1 MLEVNSNVTRGN
13 KNKLV
18 ELAVTTV
25 KGYHLPRYKTEE
37 PNKTKVK
44 NALLEA
50 QMKNAKVAKKRADT
64 LRRVAGNKNTGK
76 SNERGRMIPTAMRL
90 RLNNGKITTPYK
102 NKKTGKMVVPP
113 EYQNY
118 VQKYQG
124 AVPNT
129 LKNNRDGNENFLKNP
144 DKYNYVLA
152 NRNKNRK
159 LVVSVQK
166 KKQNSESTG
175 MNTTNEAVMRLRPGE
190 PLKRLP
196 WQWSCPIPAEMQS
209 HQYTGAITSTRLGNN
224 SITNPTKVIEKYV
237 PTGQLLYHSAGSGK
251 TLLMLLTVFF
261 WMMKWW
267 GAPSVYTL
275 PRSSNNIKQRGI
287 CKMIIFISETA
298 QVKELKGQN
307 GVDLFMNIMG
317 KVSSNKSSD
326 ALLKFNEKWNEFLD
340 FLPEKKVVLKF
351 SPKAQSDSKMN
362 QVPRYPDNMSHGK
375 VKSWR
380 GEGIVAI
387 MCKGKHPFFR
397 KSVKTMGLI
406 RAKES
411 EYTKFTK
418 PAETNR
424 YKWDDEGTNFY
435 PQGFTSTSPK
445 GRELKTQ
452 FAHTWR
458 GYGQLNVY
466 LQNVT
471 YAYSVI
477 KMHSKSNAN
486 VLNNQSPETKMY
498 DEIYKDYRAAKG
510 AYHLFTEEMIVQLY
524 SRVKVFLPTSAAQF
538 SLAGPDG
545 MSATDG
551 MRLHYKNIKDASD
564 QGLVEILSEGDFI
577 RFRVGNTKP
586 QQEMN
591 FTNESKLSEL
601 REACGDHW
609 KEWAEVNLGGVSPFY
624 KVMGTKT
631 IKYKKGSKDTEF
643 TFIKLQRMLIHPFT
657 KPGSAFDPIYDGN
670 ADEVLSDKQSST
682 SKTVLHSNIKKGFQI
697 YDLVRPSYEPQ
708 AVDPIE
714 TFCDSADMR
723 TAQQSLPSQALKLI
737 LANSGAELRDKTTYQ
752 LTPKEKPDGSSD
764 WGATASVKMDK
775 VGLASSNL
783 WWVSYG
789 EHVHW
794 TGEPDR
800 AAKWDNLKEA
810 TNGTLKKP
818 SSGEDFLGKLKDKVM
833 AAPKMP
839 DTLLLGMTSQMALQ
853 LFHKLPEGALYIVDE
868 IQKYVGN
875 QDKPSKL
882 SSINNVVERQNLYCM
897 LSEAVKPKD
906 ELCAADKNNTRGV
919 TNKNIFNNKNNNN
932 SNKKPTS
939 KVENYEVFCQRAA
952 ALANNPS
959 NRMLEGKK
967 KEDPFLLLPH
977 MKPLKGVPN
986 SARKFTKSPGGGY
999 IQGASATPSIVDLD
1013 TKASNS
1019 NSVNELER
1027 PVNELERMWRL
1038 IGSCRNQVIT
1048 PVNRGMLKTGREI
1061 TTKSGKKLTQNI
1073 ALIKKAYR
1081 KKMQGWLQDSKILIS
1096 FIDLSMDVTKV
1107 PLSTARGTDSIS
1119 KSTSVVEVDLDIKN
1133 RKKRLHVLNFGTS
1146 KSVEDRIGYPTM
1158 DVQNNNTPAKATKKP
1173 TTKSG
1178 GKTTTE
1184 KATKTKKTSK
1194 APKGKQTRSKG
1205 ARDWGENI
1213 SDVAERHNAR
1223 MNTSRQRRA
1232 EKLVWFS
1239 T

>member
-1 MLEVNSNVTRGN
+1 MLELNSNVTRGN

-44 NALLEA
+44 NAKLFEA
-50 QMKNAKVAKKRADT
+50 QMKNAKVAKKRAET
-64 LRRVAGNKNTGK
+64 LRRVAGNKNIGE

-90 RLNNGKITTPYK
+90 RVNNGKITTLK
-102 NKKTGKMVVPP
+102 
-113 EYQNY
+113 EYNNY
-118 VQKYQG
+118 FEKYQQ
-124 AVPNT
+124 T
-129 LKNNRDGNENFLKNP
+129 LHKKLKNTKDLNVNFLRNP
-144 DKYNYVLA
+144 NKYNYVLA
-152 NRNKNRK
+152 SQNKNRK

-166 KKQNSESTG
+166 KKTKNKENIG
-175 MNTTNEAVMRLRPGE
+175 MNTTNEAVMRLRKGNS
-190 PLKRLP
+190 LKSLP

-224 SITNPTKVIEKYV
+224 SNTNPTKAIENYV

-307 GVDLFMNIMG
+307 GMDLFMNIMG

-326 ALLKFNEKWNEFLD
+326 ALLKFNEKWNEFLN

-351 SPKAQSDSKMN
+351 SPKAQPDSKMK
-362 QVPRYPDNMSHGK
+362 QVPRYHDNMSYGK

-380 GEGIVAI
+380 GEGVMAMI
-387 MCKGKHPFFR
+387 CKGNHPLLR
-397 KSVKTMGLI
+397 KSVPTMGMI
-406 RAKES
+406 QAQES
-411 EYTKFTK
+411 EYTNGTEWSGKYK
-418 PAETNR
+418 AR
-424 YKWDDEGTNFY
+424 YAFDEGKDIY
-435 PQGFTSTSPK
+435 STSFGK
-445 GRELKTQ
+445 SQEGTDLKNQ
-452 FAHTWR
+452 FSHTWR
-458 GYGQLNVY
+458 GYGQLNIY

-471 YAYSVI
+471 YLHAVR
-477 KMHSKSNAN
+477 KMVKSTNKNSSAE
-486 VLNNQSPETKMY
+486 LTKMN
-498 DEIYKDYRAAKG
+498 EIYTDVYNNYRIAKG
-510 AYHLFTEEMIVQLY
+510 AYHIFTEEMIVQLY
-524 SRVKVFLPTSAAQF
+524 SRVRVFIGTTAAQF

-545 MSATDG
+545 MGKNG
-551 MRLHYKNIKDASD
+551 MRLHYKNIKDPDTSD

-577 RFRVGNTKP
+577 RFRVGHTKS
-586 QQEMN
+586 QEEMN
-591 FTNESKLSEL
+591 FTNESELSEL
-601 REACGDHW
+601 RKACGDHW
-609 KEWAEVNLGGVSPFY
+609 KEWAEVNKGGVSPFY
-624 KVMGTKT
+624 KVMSTKK
-631 IKYKKGSKDTEF
+631 IKYKKGSKDEEF

-657 KPGSAFDPIYDGN
+657 APGSAFDPIYDGN
-670 ADEVLSDKQSST
+670 ADQVLSDKQSST
-682 SKTVLHSNIKKGFQI
+682 SKTVLHSNMKKGFQI

-708 AVDPIE
+708 PVDPIE

-723 TAQQSLPSQALKLI
+723 TAQQSLPSQAVKLI
-737 LANSGAELRDKTTYQ
+737 LANSGAEMREKTTYQ

-764 WGATASVKMDK
+764 WGANSSVKMDK
-775 VGLASSNL
+775 VGLTASNL

-789 EHVHW
+789 EHEHW
-794 TGEPDR
+794 TGGEDDR
-800 AAKWDNLKEA
+800 ALKWDNLKEA
-810 TNGTLKKP
+810 TNGMLKKP
-818 SSGEDFLGKLKDKVM
+818 ASGEDFLGNLKNKVM

-882 SSINNVVERQNLYCM
+882 SSINNVVERQNFYCM

-906 ELCAADKNNTRGV
+906 ELCAADKNNTRGA
-919 TNKNIFNNKNNNN
+919 TNKNIFNNKN
-932 SNKKPTS
+932 NKKPTS

-959 NRMLEGKK
+959 NNMLEGKK
-967 KEDPFLLLPH
+967 DPFLLLPH
-977 MKPLKGVPN
+977 MKQLKGVAPG

-1027 PVNELERMWRL
+1027 MWRL

-1048 PVNRGMLKTGREI
+1048 PINRGMLKTGREI
-1061 TTKSGKKLTQNI
+1061 TTKSGKKVTQNI
-1073 ALIKKAYR
+1073 ALIKKGYR
-1081 KKMQGWLQDSKILIS
+1081 KRMQGWLQDSKILIS

-1119 KSTSVVEVDLDIKN
+1119 KSTSVVEVDLDMRN
-1133 RKKRLHVLNFGTS
+1133 RKKRLHALNFGTS

-1158 DVQNNNTPAKATKKP
+1158 DVQNNNAPAKATKKP

-1184 KATKTKKTSK
+1184 KATKTKKASK

-1213 SDVAERHNAR
+1213 SDVAERHKAR

-1232 EKLVWFS
+1232 EKLV
-1239 T
+1239 

>member
-1 MLEVNSNVTRGN
+1 MLEVNSNVTRDN
-13 KNKLV
+13 KKKLV
-18 ELAVTTV
+18 DLAVTTV

-37 PNKTKVK
+37 PNETKVK
-44 NALLEA
+44 NAKLFAA
-50 QMKNAKVAKKRADT
+50 QMKNAKVAQKRAET
-64 LRRVAGNKNTGK
+64 LRRVAGNKNAGK
-76 SNERGRMIPTAMRL
+76 GRGRMIPTAMRL
-90 RLNNGKITTPYK
+90 RVNNREITTLQEYK
-102 NKKTGKMVVPP
+102 N
-113 EYQNY
+113 YL
-118 VQKYQG
+118 QKYQ
-124 AVPNT
+124 AVPNM
-129 LKNNRDGNENFLKNP
+129 LKNNRDVNEHFLRYPN
-144 DKYNYVLA
+144 KYNYVLS
-152 NRNKNRK
+152 NKNDKGERFI
-159 LVVSVQK
+159 SVK
-166 KKQNSESTG
+166 RKKQNIESNG
-175 MNTTNEAVMRLRPGE
+175 MNTTNEAVMRLRPGNS
-190 PLKRLP
+190 LKSLP

-224 SITNPTKVIEKYV
+224 SNTNPTKAIEKYV

-275 PRSSNNIKQRGI
+275 PRSPNNIKQRGI

-307 GVDLFMNIMG
+307 GMDLFMNIME
-317 KVSSNKSSD
+317 KVSSKTSSD
-326 ALLKFNEKWNEFLD
+326 ALLKFNEKWNEFLN

-351 SPKAQSDSKMN
+351 SPKSQPDSKMK
-362 QVPRYPDNMSHGK
+362 QVPRYPDSMSYGK

-380 GEGIVAI
+380 GEGVMAMI
-387 MCKGKHPFFR
+387 CKGNHPLVR
-397 KSVKTMGLI
+397 KSVPTMGMI
-406 RAKES
+406 QAQES
-411 EYTKFTK
+411 EYTNSTK
-418 PAETNR
+418 WSGKYRDMYAF
-424 YKWDDEGTNFY
+424 DEGKDIH
-435 PQGFTSTSPK
+435 STSFAK
-445 GRELKTQ
+445 SQEGQDLQ
-452 FAHTWR
+452 NHFAHPWR
-458 GYGQLNVY
+458 GYGQLNIY
-466 LQNVT
+466 LQTVT
-471 YAYSVI
+471 YMHSVI
-477 KMHSKSNAN
+477 HMVKSTNNHSREKI
-486 VLNNQSPETKMY
+486 TKM
-498 DEIYKDYRAAKG
+498 EKMYKEVYNNYRLAKG
-510 AYHLFTEEMIVQLY
+510 AYHIFTEEMIVQLY
-524 SRVKVFLPTSAAQF
+524 SRVRVFIGTTAAQF

-545 MSATDG
+545 MGNNG
-551 MRLHYKNIKDASD
+551 MRLHYKNIKDPDTSD

-577 RFRVGNTKP
+577 RFRVGNSKT

-591 FTNESKLSEL
+591 FTNESELSEL
-601 REACGDHW
+601 RKACGNHW
-609 KEWAEVNLGGVSPFY
+609 QEWAAVNIGGVSPFY
-624 KVMGTKT
+624 KVMGTKK

-657 KPGSAFDPIYDGN
+657 EPGSAFDPIFDGN
-670 ADEVLSDKQSST
+670 ADQVLSDKQSST
-682 SKTVLHSNIKKGFQI
+682 SQTVLKSNIKKGFQI

-708 AVDPIE
+708 PVDPIE

-723 TAQQSLPSQALKLI
+723 MAQQSLPSQAVKLI
-737 LANSGAELRDKTTYQ
+737 LANSGAEMRDKTTYQ

-764 WGATASVKMDK
+764 WGANASVKMNK
-775 VGLASSNL
+775 VGLTSSNL

-789 EHVHW
+789 EHEHW
-794 TGEPDR
+794 MGGENDR

-818 SSGEDFLGKLKDKVM
+818 TSGEDFLGNLKNKVV

-839 DTLLLGMTSQMALQ
+839 ATLLLGMTSQMALQ

-875 QDKPSKL
+875 QDKPGKL
-882 SSINNVVERQNLYCM
+882 SSINNVVERQNFYCM

-906 ELCAADKNNTRGV
+906 NLCAADKNNTRGG
-919 TNKNIFNNKNNNN
+919 TNNKNIFNNKNNNN
-932 SNKKPTS
+932 TNKKPTS

-959 NRMLEGKK
+959 KKMLENKK
-967 KEDPFLLLPH
+967 DPFLLLPH
-977 MKPLKGVPN
+977 MKPLKGVSG
-986 SARKFTKSPGGGY
+986 SARKFTRSAGGGY

-1019 NSVNELER
+1019 NNELER

-1048 PVNRGMLKTGREI
+1048 PINRGMLKSGRQI
-1061 TTKSGKKLTQNI
+1061 TTKSGKKITQNI
-1073 ALIKKAYR
+1073 ALVKKAYR

-1119 KSTSVVEVDLDIKN
+1119 KSSSVVEVDLDIKN

-1158 DVQNNNTPAKATKKP
+1158 NVQNNNTPAKGTKKPTAKSKPAAKSKP

-1178 GKTTTE
+1178 GK
-1184 KATKTKKTSK
+1184 ATKTKAS
-1194 APKGKQTRSKG
+1194 KGKQTRG
-1205 ARDWGENI
+1205 ARDWGENL
-1213 SDVAERHNAR
+1213 SDVARRFSAF
-1223 MNTSRQRRA
+1223 MKTSRQKRA
-1232 EKLVWFS
+1232 QKLV
-1239 T
+1239 

>member
-18 ELAVTTV
+18 DLAVTTV

-37 PNKTKVK
+37 PNATKVK
-44 NALLEA
+44 NAKLFAA
-50 QMKNAKVAKKRADT
+50 QMKNAKVAKKRAET

-76 SNERGRMIPTAMRL
+76 GRGRMIPTAMRL
-90 RLNNGKITTPYK
+90 RVNSREITTLQ
-102 NKKTGKMVVPP
+102 

-118 VQKYQG
+118 LQKYQ
-124 AVPNT
+124 AVPNM
-129 LKNNRDGNENFLKNP
+129 LKNNRDVNEHFLRYPN
-144 DKYNYVLA
+144 KYNYVLS
-152 NRNKNRK
+152 NKNDKGERFI
-159 LVVSVQK
+159 SVRR
-166 KKQNSESTG
+166 KKQNIESNG
-175 MNTTNEAVMRLRPGE
+175 MNTTNEAVMKLRPGNS
-190 PLKRLP
+190 LKSMP

-224 SITNPTKVIEKYV
+224 SITNPTKAIEKYV

-307 GVDLFMNIMG
+307 GMDLFMNIMG
-317 KVSSNKSSD
+317 KVSSKKSSD
-326 ALLKFNEKWNEFLD
+326 ALLKFNEKWNEFLN

-351 SPKAQSDSKMN
+351 SPRSQPDSKMK
-362 QVPRYPDNMSHGK
+362 QVPRYPDSMAYGK

-387 MCKGKHPFFR
+387 MCKGNHPFYR
-397 KSVKTMGLI
+397 KSVPTMGMI
-406 RAKES
+406 QAQES
-411 EYTKFTK
+411 EYT
-418 PAETNR
+418 
-424 YKWDDEGTNFY
+424 
-435 PQGFTSTSPK
+435 TSTNWNKYRFVDEPKDVYIKSFATTPK
-445 GRELKTQ
+445 GTDLKNK
-452 FAHTWR
+452 FAHSWR
-458 GYGQLNVY
+458 GYGQLNIY
-466 LQNVT
+466 LQTVT
-471 YAYSVI
+471 YL
-477 KMHSKSNAN
+477 HSAIQMVKST
-486 VLNNQSPETKMY
+486 NNNSSEKLTKMK
-498 DEIYKDYRAAKG
+498 EMYREVYNNYRLAKG

-524 SRVKVFLPTSAAQF
+524 SRVKVFTTRAAHVAAM
-538 SLAGPDG
+538 SLTGPDG
-545 MSATDG
+545 MSATNG

-591 FTNESKLSEL
+591 FTNESDLSEL
-601 REACGDHW
+601 REACGNHW
-609 KEWAEVNLGGVSPFY
+609 QEWAAVNIGGVSPFY
-624 KVMGTKT
+624 KVMGTKK
-631 IKYKKGSKDTEF
+631 IKYNKGSKEAEF

-657 KPGSAFDPIYDGN
+657 EPGSAFDPIFDGN
-670 ADEVLSDKQSST
+670 ADQVLSDKQSSA
-682 SKTVLHSNIKKGFQI
+682 SQTVLHSNIKKGFQI

-708 AVDPIE
+708 PVDPIE

-723 TAQQSLPSQALKLI
+723 TAQQSLPSQAVKLI
-737 LANSGAELRDKTTYQ
+737 LANSGAEMRDKTTYQ

-764 WGATASVKMDK
+764 WGANASVKMDK
-775 VGLASSNL
+775 VGLTSSNL

-789 EHVHW
+789 EHEHW
-794 TGEPDR
+794 IGGEEDR

-810 TNGTLKKP
+810 TNGTLKMP
-818 SSGEDFLGKLKDKVM
+818 TSGEDFLANLKYKVM

-875 QDKPSKL
+875 QDKPGKL
-882 SSINNVVERQNLYCM
+882 SSINNVVERQNFYCM

-906 ELCAADKNNTRGV
+906 NLCAADKNNTRGGT
-919 TNKNIFNNKNNNN
+919 TNKNIFNNRNNNN
-932 SNKKPTS
+932 TNKKPTS
-939 KVENYEVFCQRAA
+939 KVENYEVFCQGAA

-959 NRMLEGKK
+959 NKMLENKK
-967 KEDPFLLLPH
+967 DPFLLLPH
-977 MKPLKGVPN
+977 MKPLKGVSG
-986 SARKFTKSPGGGY
+986 SARKFTRSAGGGY

-1019 NSVNELER
+1019 NNELER

-1048 PVNRGMLKTGREI
+1048 PINRGMLKSGREI
-1061 TTKSGKKLTQNI
+1061 TMKSGKKVTQNI
-1073 ALIKKAYR
+1073 ALVKRAYR
-1081 KKMQGWLQDSKILIS
+1081 KKMQGWLQDSKLLIS

-1133 RKKRLHVLNFGTS
+1133 RKKRLHALNFGTS

-1158 DVQNNNTPAKATKKP
+1158 DVQNNNDAPAKATKKP

-1178 GKTTTE
+1178 GKTTTQ
-1184 KATKTKKTSK
+1184 KASKTKKASK
-1194 APKGKQTRSKG
+1194 APKGKQTWSRG
-1205 ARDWGENI
+1205 ARYWGENI
-1213 SDVAERHNAR
+1213 SAVARRYNAH
-1223 MNTSRQRRA
+1223 MKTSRQERA
-1232 EKLVWFS
+1232 QNLV
-1239 T
+1239 

>member
-1 MLEVNSNVTRGN
+1 MLEVNSKVTRGN
-13 KNKLV
+13 KNRLL

-25 KGYHLPRYKTEE
+25 KGYHLPRYKTEK
-37 PNKTKVK
+37 PNKTKIK
-44 NALLEA
+44 NEKLFEA
-50 QMKNAKVAKKRADT
+50 QMKNAKVAKKRAET
-64 LRRVAGNKNTGK
+64 LRRVAGNKNTGN
-76 SNERGRMIPTAMRL
+76 SIEIGRMIPTAMRL
-90 RLNNGKITTPYK
+90 RVNNKEIKTPK
-102 NKKTGKMVVPP
+102 

-118 VQKYQG
+118 VQKYHEG
-124 AVPNT
+124 VPNR
-129 LKNNRDGNENFLKNP
+129 LKNNRDGNENFLRNP
-144 DKYNYVLA
+144 KKYNYVLS
-152 NRNKNRK
+152 NKNKKGEISIYVRK
-159 LVVSVQK
+159 K
-166 KKQNSESTG
+166 NQNSESTG
-175 MNTTNEAVMRLRPGE
+175 MNTTNEGVMRLRPGE
-190 PLKRLP
+190 PLKKIP

-209 HQYTGAITSTRLGNN
+209 HQYTGAITSTRLGNDSN
-224 SITNPTKVIEKYV
+224 TNPTKVIEKYV

-307 GVDLFMNIMG
+307 GMDLFMNIMN

-326 ALLKFNEKWNEFLD
+326 ALLKFHEKWREFEN

-351 SPKAQSDSKMN
+351 SPKPQPDSKMT
-362 QVPRYPDNMSHGK
+362 QVPRYPENMSYGK

-387 MCKGKHPFFR
+387 ICKGNHPFFR
-397 KSVKTMGLI
+397 KSTKTMGLI
-406 RAKES
+406 RGKEN

-435 PQGFTSTSPK
+435 PQGFNLTSSK
-445 GRELKTQ
+445 GRELKKE
-452 FAHTWR
+452 FAHSWR

-477 KMHSKSNAN
+477 KMNSKSNAN
-486 VLNNQSPETKMY
+486 VLNNQSAETKSY
-498 DEIYKDYRAAKG
+498 CEIYEDYRAAKG

-524 SRVKVFLPTSAAQF
+524 SRVKVFLSTSAAQF

-551 MRLHYKNIKDASD
+551 MRLHYKNIQDPDSSD
-564 QGLVEILSEGDFI
+564 QGLVQILSEGDFI
-577 RFRVGNTKP
+577 RFRVGNSKP

-591 FTNESKLSEL
+591 FTNESELSEL

-631 IKYKKGSKDTEF
+631 IKYKKGSKDAEF

-657 KPGSAFDPIYDGN
+657 KPGSAFDPIYNGN
-670 ADEVLSDKQSST
+670 ADEVQSDKQSST

-737 LANSGAELRDKTTYQ
+737 LANSGAELRDNTTYQ
-752 LTPKEKPDGSSD
+752 LAPKEKPDGSSD
-764 WGATASVKMDK
+764 WGATNAVKMDK

-783 WWVSYG
+783 WWMSYG
-789 EHVHW
+789 EHEHW
-794 TGEPDR
+794 TGGEADR

-818 SSGEDFLGKLKDKVM
+818 PSGEDFLGKLKDKLI

-882 SSINNVVERQNLYCM
+882 SSINNVIERQNFYCM

-906 ELCAADKNNTRGV
+906 NVCAADKNNTRGA
-919 TNKNIFNNKNNNN
+919 TNNKNIFKNNNN
-932 SNKKPTS
+932 TNKKPTS

-959 NRMLEGKK
+959 NRMLESNK
-967 KEDPFLLLPH
+967 DPFLLLPH
-977 MKPLKGVPN
+977 MKPLKGTAPG
-986 SARKFTKSPGGGY
+986 SARKFTKSSGGGY
-999 IQGASATPSIVDLD
+999 IQGASATPSIIDLN

-1048 PVNRGMLKTGREI
+1048 PINRGMLKTGREI
-1061 TTKSGKKLTQNI
+1061 TMKSGKKVTQNI
-1073 ALIKKAYR
+1073 GFIKKAYR
-1081 KKMQGWLQDSKILIS
+1081 KKMQRWLQDSKILIS

-1107 PLSTARGTDSIS
+1107 PLSTTRGTDSIS

-1158 DVQNNNTPAKATKKP
+1158 DVQNNNAPAKGTKKPTTKSGGKTTTEKATKKP

-1184 KATKTKKTSK
+1184 KATKTKKASS
-1194 APKGKQTRSKG
+1194 APKG
-1205 ARDWGENI
+1205 ARDWGDNI
-1213 SDVAERHNAR
+1213 SDVAAR
-1223 MNTSRQRRA
+1223 YKAGMNTSRQRRA
-1232 EKLVWFS
+1232 EKLV
-1239 T
+1239 

>member
-1 MLEVNSNVTRGN
+1 MLEVNSNVTGGN
-13 KNKLV
+13 KTKLID
-18 ELAVTTV
+18 LAVTTV

-37 PNKTKVK
+37 PNKKNVK
-44 NALLEA
+44 NAELFKE
-50 QMKNAKVAKKRADT
+50 QMKEAKLAKKRAET
-64 LRRVAGNKNTGK
+64 LRRVAGNNKTGG
-76 SNERGRMIPTAMRL
+76 NNVRGRMIPTAMRL
-90 RLNNGKITTPYK
+90 RVKEGPITTPYK
-102 NKKTGKMVVPP
+102 NKKTGNMVVPP
-113 EYQNY
+113 EYDNY
-118 VQKYQG
+118 LQKYRG
-124 AVPNT
+124 TVPNM
-129 LKNNRDGNENFLKNP
+129 LQNNRDENENFLLNP
-144 DKYNYVLA
+144 NKYNYVLS
-152 NRNKNRK
+152 NKNEKKQR
-159 LVVSVQK
+159 VVSVRK
-166 KKQNSESTG
+166 KKNSESTG
-175 MNTTNEAVMRLRPGE
+175 MNTMNEAVMRLRPGNS
-190 PLKRLP
+190 LKSIP

-307 GVDLFMNIMG
+307 GVDLFMKIMG
-317 KVSSNKSSD
+317 KVSSKKSSD
-326 ALLKFNEKWNEFLD
+326 ALLKFNEKWCEFENS
-340 FLPEKKVVLKF
+340 LPEKKVVLKF
-351 SPKAQSDSKMN
+351 SPKPQPDSKMA

-380 GEGIVAI
+380 GEGYVAI
-387 MCKGKHPFFR
+387 ICKENHPFFR

-418 PAETNR
+418 PAETHG

-435 PQGFTSTSPK
+435 PQGFSTSPK
-445 GRELKTQ
+445 GTELKNH
-452 FAHTWR
+452 FAHPWR

-477 KMHSKSNAN
+477 KMHSKSNAD
-486 VLNNQSPETKMY
+486 VLNDQSPETKSY
-498 DEIYKDYRAAKG
+498 YEIYKDYRAAKG

-524 SRVKVFLPTSAAQF
+524 SRVKVFLSTSAAQF

-545 MSATDG
+545 MSASHG
-551 MRLHYKNIKDASD
+551 MRLHYKNIKNASD

-577 RFRVGNTKP
+577 RFRVGNSQP

-631 IKYKKGSKDTEF
+631 IKYKKGSKDGEF

-657 KPGSAFDPIYDGN
+657 DPGSAFDPIYDGN

-723 TAQQSLPSQALKLI
+723 MAQQSLPSQALKLI

-752 LTPKEKPDGSSD
+752 LTPRERPDGSSD
-764 WGATASVKMDK
+764 WATAAVKMDK

-789 EHVHW
+789 EHEHW
-794 TGEPDR
+794 TGGEADR
-800 AAKWDNLKEA
+800 AAKWDDLKEA

-882 SSINNVVERQNLYCM
+882 SSINNVVERQNFYCM

-906 ELCAADKNNTRGV
+906 ELCAADKNNTRGA
-919 TNKNIFNNKNNNN
+919 TNKNIFNNRNNKN

-959 NRMLEGKK
+959 NNMLESNK
-967 KEDPFLLLPH
+967 DPFLLLPH
-977 MKPLKGVPN
+977 MKQLRGGAAS

-1013 TKASNS
+1013 AKASNS
-1019 NSVNELER
+1019 NS
-1027 PVNELERMWRL
+1027 VNELERMWRL
-1038 IGSCRNQVIT
+1038 IGSCRNQVII
-1048 PVNRGMLKTGREI
+1048 PINRSMLKAGREI
-1061 TTKSGKKLTQNI
+1061 TTKSGKKVTQTINSV
-1073 ALIKKAYR
+1073 KNAYR
-1081 KKMQGWLQDSKILIS
+1081 KKMQGWLRDSKILIS

-1107 PLSTARGTDSIS
+1107 PLSTGRGTNSIT
-1119 KSTSVVEVDLDIKN
+1119 KSSSIVEVDLDMKN
-1133 RKKRLHVLNFGTS
+1133 RKKRLHELNFGS
-1146 KSVEDRIGYPTM
+1146 GEKVEDRIGYPTM
-1158 DVQNNNTPAKATKKP
+1158 NVKNNNNTAIKTTKKATTKP
-1173 TTKSG
+1173 E
-1178 GKTTTE
+1178 GKTNKANKNAE
-1184 KATKTKKTSK
+1184 KKGVKT
-1194 APKGKQTRSKG
+1194 AQR
-1205 ARDWGENI
+1205 ARGRGSWGE
-1213 SDVAERHNAR
+1213 SAAHQRHKAAMRTAEMKQA
-1223 MNTSRQRRA
+1223 MGGGSM
-1232 EKLVWFS
+1232 
-1239 T
+1239 